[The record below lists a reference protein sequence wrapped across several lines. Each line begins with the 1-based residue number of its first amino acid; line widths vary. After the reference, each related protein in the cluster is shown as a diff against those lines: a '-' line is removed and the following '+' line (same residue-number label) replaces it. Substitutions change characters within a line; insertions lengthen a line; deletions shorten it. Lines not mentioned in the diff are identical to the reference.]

1 MNQIELRLAVPKST
15 TTEPPVLQYRE
26 RLPMYPTG
34 PYCPGEWGPWQT
46 VPVVVVEGGAK
57 V

>member
-1 MNQIELRLAVPKST
+1 MNQIELRYLGA
-15 TTEPPVLQYRE
+15 VLQYRE

-46 VPVVVVEGGAK
+46 VPVVVVEGVK
-57 V
+57 P

>member
-1 MNQIELRLAVPKST
+1 MNQIELRLAVPKSN

-46 VPVVVVEGGAK
+46 VPTVVVEGVK
-57 V
+57 P

>member
-34 PYCPGEWGPWQT
+34 EWGPRHT
-46 VPVVVVEGGAK
+46 VPVVVVEGVK
-57 V
+57 P

>member
-1 MNQIELRLAVPKST
+1 MNQVELRFVSLRKDAA
-15 TTEPPVLQYRE
+15 PVLQYRQRQPLYE
-26 RLPMYPTG
+26 TG
-34 PYCPGEWGPWQT
+34 PYCPGEWGPWVT

>member
-1 MNQIELRLAVPKST
+1 MNQTELRFIAPRKDATS
-15 TTEPPVLQYRE
+15 VLQYRE

-46 VPVVVVEGGAK
+46 VPVVVVEGVK
-57 V
+57 P